1 MGGRSGPRFAV
12 PLAIGSALLLSL
24 FTVYLHA
31 KELGRDYID
40 AYQIPRHLEMLAGH
54 AGNPWQYRMLSAWI
68 VEAAHQLCGALHL
81 PQPLIVAFFAVR
93 VLQEA
98 LMFVVAWRYWGAL
111 GLGGA
116 ETLMGLA
123 VLGWSVSY
131 STHGSDLQFNTYF
144 DVLFYLLAALA
155 VLRGRVGWVVPI
167 TLLAALNRETSGFI
181 PLLPVVAGW
190 DAAPEARA
198 RALRVGLIGVA
209 VWVIVFVGL
218 RLAYGPQH
226 LILPYGHRLG
236 FDLLSYNLGRSRTW
250 IQLLGTFSIVPVLAL
265 MAYRQWPAPL
275 RRFFWLVVPA
285 WFLVHWVG
293 AVMEETRLLLVPM
306 ALVFVPGALLLLRGD
321 AAAPRGAATA

>member
-1 MGGRSGPRFAV
+1 MGSRSGPRYAV

-31 KELGRDYID
+31 KELGRAYID
-40 AYQIPRHLEMLAGH
+40 EYQIPRHLAMLAGH

-68 VEAAHQLCGALHL
+68 VEAVHQLFTNLAW
-81 PQPLIVAFFAVR
+81 PQPFLLAFLAVR
-93 VLQEA
+93 VAQET
-98 LMFVVAWRYWGAL
+98 LMFLVAWRYWGAL
-111 GLGGA
+111 GLSSA
-116 ETLMGLA
+116 EALMGLA

-155 VLRGRVGWVVPI
+155 VLRGRAWWVVPI

-181 PLLPVVAGW
+181 PLLPLVADWG
-190 DAAPEARA
+190 APERRTGAI
-198 RALRVGLIGVA
+198 RVAAAGMAIYLA
-209 VWVIVFVGL
+209 VFVGL

-226 LILPYGHRLG
+226 LILPYGHKIGL
-236 FDLLSYNLGRSRTW
+236 DLLAYNLGRSRTW
-250 IQLLGTFSIVPVLAL
+250 VQLMGTFNIVPVLAL
-265 MAYRQWPAPL
+265 MAYARWPQTL

-306 ALVFVPGALLLLRGD
+306 ALVFVPGALLLLRREASPSSEP
-321 AAAPRGAATA
+321 AAA